1 MSGEMR
7 GRRDETRKDER
18 KGIEMLRPM
27 GRI

>member
-7 GRRDETRKDER
+7 GRRDETRKDEG